1 LLVAA
6 ALVVCSAAQGIV
18 FSSSASAAKQ
28 AAFLRPPGT
37 RLDAGFRV
45 ARGTRLVGAVFPKLD
60 PLLLDSTGW
69 KAVLVVKSDAVSAM
83 NAYAAQAEQLGY
95 QQHSDPT
102 PHCSSPAEDEV
113 FCAGFYGRGK
123 VLLQI
128 AVHVCRSC
136 GPPGGVTWPVSEA
149 QLDYTMQ
156 SAPTSDPER
165 EPITPLVGVPSGGP
179 APTVQ
184 LTSGEYRQ
192 MLEHPGRGAALQG
205 FDLRGDVLIAPATS
219 FNNCQSD
226 LVGVVTGTNLVQLV
240 RGAPTDIN
248 GSKVATVKNGI
259 TTWTLVR
266 RSDLP
271 QPVLLSDSCSD

>member
-1 LLVAA
+1 LLVAV
-6 ALVVCSAAQGIV
+6 ALVACAAAQV
-18 FSSSASAAKQ
+18 VVTASSAGAAKG
-28 AAFLRPPGT
+28 AFLRPPGT

-60 PLLLDSTGW
+60 PLQLDSTGW

-83 NAYAAQAEQLGY
+83 NAYAAQAAKLGY
-95 QQHSDPT
+95 QQLSGPRPNCT
-102 PHCSSPAEDEV
+102 SPAEDEV
-113 FCAGFYGRGK
+113 FCTGFYGRGK

-136 GPPGGVTWPVSEA
+136 GPPGDLTWSVSEA
-149 QLDYTMQ
+149 QLDYTIQ
-156 SAPTSDPER
+156 SAGTSNPEM
-165 EPITPLVGVPSGGP
+165 EPITPLVGIASGGP
-179 APTVQ
+179 VPTVQ

-205 FDLRGDVLIAPATS
+205 FDLRGDLLIAPATS

-226 LVGVVTGTNLVQLV
+226 LVGVVTGTNLRQLV
-240 RGAPTDIN
+240 GGAPTNIK
-248 GSKVATVKNGI
+248 GSKVATVRNGI

-271 QPVLLSDSCSD
+271 QPVLLSDSCGD